1 MKIFNFTSWITGAA
15 AGVLVLLALIAL
27 IFKVELLGVRHV
39 YNYFH
44 IANSLLLIA
53 ILCSIRYYK
62 SIGK

>member
-1 MKIFNFTSWITGAA
+1 MKIFNLTSWIAGII
-15 AGVLVLLALIAL
+15 AGVLVLLAFIAL

-44 IANSLLLIA
+44 VANSLLLIA

-62 SIGK
+62 STEK